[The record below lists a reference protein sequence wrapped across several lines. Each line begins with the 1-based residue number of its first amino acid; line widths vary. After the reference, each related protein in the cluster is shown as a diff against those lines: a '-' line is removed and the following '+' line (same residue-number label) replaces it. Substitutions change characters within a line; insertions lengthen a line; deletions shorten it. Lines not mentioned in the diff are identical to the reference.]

1 MACLRLLKA
10 EWIFDFSAGRSGRA
24 PWVAGYRGG
33 AKRMK
38 LGIQR
43 HRYPA
48 NPKKDCISV
57 FDVESGRVDIRGFLL
72 VVIYLFVGVKKTPR

>member
-43 HRYPA
+43 HRYPD
-48 NPKKDCISV
+48 NPKKDRISV
-57 FDVESGRVDIRGFLL
+57 FVVGSGSVDIRDSLS
-72 VVIYLFVGVKKTPR
+72 VVIYLFVGVKRTPR